1 MEKERKS
8 EEGGG
13 GQAGEGGGGDIQ
25 RQVLPSGQVTIAI
38 APFTESGS
46 GSTPTLWS
54 RFSSF
59 SASCFRENTG
69 IIIFTTIP
77 LIGFLLLIGPCR
89 STKLKPKERKGK
101 KENCLII

>member
-38 APFTESGS
+38 APFTESGF
-46 GSTPTLWS
+46 
-54 RFSSF
+54 RFHPNVVVPILFFFGFMLLMLLVTSPVM
-59 SASCFRENTG
+59 
-69 IIIFTTIP
+69 IIRP
-77 LIGFLLLIGPCR
+77 VVAA
-89 STKLKPKERKGK
+89 
-101 KENCLII
+101 